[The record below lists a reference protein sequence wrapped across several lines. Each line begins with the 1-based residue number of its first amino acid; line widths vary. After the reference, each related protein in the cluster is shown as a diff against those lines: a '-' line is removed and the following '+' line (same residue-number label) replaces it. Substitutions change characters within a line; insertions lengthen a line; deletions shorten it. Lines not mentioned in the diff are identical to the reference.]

1 MFGLFKKSQHTRQD
15 SPEKSI
21 PEPLTRPGN
30 MTQNDEKRV
39 YAHNPSVV
47 DYLPWAEFLDEEQCL
62 LLDDGVSV
70 GAVYDITPVA
80 TEGRPDSRLEQI
92 RDVIEDAL
100 QDSFDDIE
108 ANPWIVQ
115 FFCQDENDIDAY
127 LDKLRGYVKPHA
139 QHTEFTEAWLQ
150 ETESHLRGIARPQG
164 LFEDKLIT
172 GQPWRGQQRRTRMVV
187 YRWVD
192 KNSRDLMP
200 PVSMLNQACERLCGA
215 LSSVNIGCTRQNG
228 LQIHAWLLRLFNPA
242 PEGMDRE
249 SFYRATA
256 YEDSRNTPDGTIPV
270 ENDFSETLLFTPPR
284 SDVENGVWWFDDL
297 AHSALSVERLR
308 KPPTPGTLTGE
319 KSRGEKKVNAL
330 MDMFPEG
337 TMLCMTIIAEPQDTL
352 EEKFNRLAKNAI
364 GENTESGRVR
374 QDVAAVKELLGS
386 RHKLYRSAITFLLRA
401 KDMTEMNRKR
411 IELSTVLLNEG
422 LQPVRSEHDV
432 GPLNAWLRALP
443 MCFNP
448 QNDKKHWYTRLTW
461 VQHLAGLLP
470 VTGRETGTGN
480 PGFSFFNR
488 GGDVLDF
495 DPLNKHDRSQN
506 AHMLLFG
513 PTGAGK
519 SATLCSMLCQLMAV
533 QRPRLFIAEAGNSF
547 GLTADYFESLGL
559 TVNKVSVKPGSGVSL
574 PPFAD
579 AHKLF
584 EVDAPAPAVNE
595 SDLPEIDEDNGDE
608 EGDGNEKRDILGE
621 MEISARMMIT
631 GGDPKEDAALRRA
644 DRAMIREALL
654 MAARQSLNENRQ
666 MLPGDLQNALNR
678 ISVDEASEGGQIR
691 NESRRAKAAEMAESL
706 GIFTQPGS
714 FEAELFNQEGALWP
728 EADVTLI
735 DLGHLAREGY
745 EAQMALTM
753 VSLTNTVNNIAER
766 DQYRER
772 DIVFTV
778 DEAHIVTVNPLLA
791 PYMTKVVKMWRKLG
805 AWLWLATQNLE
816 DYPAA
821 AGKMLN
827 MAEWWICLT
836 MPKKEVE
843 DIARFRTLSEE
854 EKTVLLS
861 ASKLSGCYTEGVVLS
876 KKMQA
881 LFRAVPPSLFLAL
894 GMTEKEEKAE
904 RKALMRKHNCSELD
918 AAILVARKLDR
929 LRGLMTA
936 ESAGMPE
943 YNDKREKLTA

>member
-1 MFGLFKKSQHTRQD
+1 MFGLFKKNRPAGQD
-15 SPEKSI
+15 APEQDG
-21 PEPLTRPGN
+21 PEPLARPGK
-30 MTQNDEKRV
+30 MTQGDERQV
-39 YAHNPSVV
+39 YSHNPSIV
-47 DYLPWAEFLDEEQCL
+47 DYLPWAEFLDEDQCL

-80 TEGRPDSRLEQI
+80 TEGRPDARLEQI
-92 RDVIEDAL
+92 RDVVEDAL

-115 FFCQDENDIDAY
+115 FFCEDENDVDAY
-127 LDKLRGYVKPHA
+127 LDRLRGYVKPHA
-139 QHTEFTEAWLQ
+139 QHTDFTEAWLK

-164 LFEDKLIT
+164 LFVDKLIT

-187 YRWVD
+187 YRWVE
-192 KNSRDLMP
+192 KNNRDVMP
-200 PVSMLNQACERLCGA
+200 PVGMLNQACERLCGA
-215 LSSVNIGCTRQNG
+215 RSSVNIGCTRQNG
-228 LQIHAWLLRLFNPA
+228 LQVHAWLLRLFNPA

-249 SFYRATA
+249 QFYRAAA
-256 YEDSRNTPDGTIPV
+256 YEDTRNTPDGMIPV
-270 ENDFSETLLFTPPR
+270 ENDFSERLLFTPPR
-284 SDVENGVWWFDDL
+284 SDVENGVWWLDNL
-297 AHSALSVERLR
+297 AHSALTV
-308 KPPTPGTLTGE
+308 E
-319 KSRGEKKVNAL
+319 KSRREKKVNAL

-374 QDVAAVKELLGS
+374 QDVAAVKELLGN
-386 RHKLYRSAITFLLRA
+386 RHKLYRAGITFFLLAR
-401 KDMTEMNRKR
+401 DMKEINRKR

-422 LQPVRSEHDV
+422 LQPVRAEHEV

-448 QNDKKHWYTRLTW
+448 QQDKKNWYTRLTW

-488 GGDVLDF
+488 RGDVLNF

-559 TVNKVSVKPGSGVSL
+559 TVNKVSVKPGSGVTL

-584 EVDAPAPAVNE
+584 ESDAPPLAVAE
-595 SDLPEIDEDNGDE
+595 SDLPKIDEDDE
-608 EGDGNEKRDILGE
+608 GEDNEKRDILGE

-654 MAARQSLNENRQ
+654 MAARQTLDENRQ
-666 MLPGDLQNALNR
+666 MLPSDLQNALNR
-678 ISVDEASEGGQIR
+678 ISSDEAADGGQAR

-706 GIFTQPGS
+706 GMFTQSGS
-714 FEAELFNQEGALWP
+714 FEAELFNQEGSLWP
-728 EADVTLI
+728 EADV
-735 DLGHLAREGY
+735 
-745 EAQMALTM
+745 
-753 VSLTNTVNNIAER
+753 NTHRPRPPCPRGVRGPDGADHGFP
-766 DQYRER
+766 DQ
-772 DIVFTV
+772 
-778 DEAHIVTVNPLLA
+778 HH
-791 PYMTKVVKMWRKLG
+791 
-805 AWLWLATQNLE
+805 QQH
-816 DYPAA
+816 
-821 AGKMLN
+821 
-827 MAEWWICLT
+827 C
-836 MPKKEVE
+836 
-843 DIARFRTLSEE
+843 
-854 EKTVLLS
+854 
-861 ASKLSGCYTEGVVLS
+861 
-876 KKMQA
+876 
-881 LFRAVPPSLFLAL
+881 
-894 GMTEKEEKAE
+894 
-904 RKALMRKHNCSELD
+904 
-918 AAILVARKLDR
+918 
-929 LRGLMTA
+929 
-936 ESAGMPE
+936 
-943 YNDKREKLTA
+943 